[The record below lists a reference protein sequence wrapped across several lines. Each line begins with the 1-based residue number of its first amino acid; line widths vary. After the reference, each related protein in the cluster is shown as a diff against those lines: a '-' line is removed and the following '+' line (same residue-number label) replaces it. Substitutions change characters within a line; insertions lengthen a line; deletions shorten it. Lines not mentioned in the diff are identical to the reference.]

1 MFKLIFV
8 ALLAIIANAGSLSFQ
23 NGFIQ
28 AHTEVFGDSNINPA
42 TNKIMSSL
50 TMDEGYES
58 LKGTVSLETLA
69 LKSDN
74 EKRDA
79 NMYEL
84 LNATLHPK
92 VSFEMINVSK
102 TNDEYTVEG
111 NLTLN
116 GVTTPVSS
124 KVVIKEEGNKIN
136 LFGNFS
142 ILLSSYGMKPPK
154 LLFLTVRDQID
165 ITYSLNYNKGE

>member
-1 MFKLIFV
+1 MFKLVFV
-8 ALLAIIANAGSLSFQ
+8 ALFAILANASSLSFQ

-42 TNKIMSSL
+42 TNKITSSL
-50 TMDEGYES
+50 TMDEHYES

-74 EKRDA
+74 DKRDA

-84 LNATLHPK
+84 LNATLHPQ
-92 VSFEMINVSK
+92 VSFEMTNVSK
-102 TNDEYTVEG
+102 NGDEYTVEG

-116 GVTTPVSS
+116 GVKAPVSS
-124 KVVIKEEGNKIN
+124 KAIIKEEGNKIN

-154 LLFLTVRDQID
+154 LLFLTVQDQID
-165 ITYSLNYNKGE
+165 ITYTLNYMKGE